1 MKSIVY
7 TTYGVPMRHLILVA
21 FAVLSTPVAFAAPTS
36 ADAQMNVSVEVVPA
50 CRIQAPAADRTVD
63 AQAAVTWSWTCG
75 STAAHVSVNGVVDVK
90 PAAEGQVTVVVGAS
104 KSYGVQLDF

>member
-1 MKSIVY
+1 
-7 TTYGVPMRHLILVA
+7 MRHLILVA

-50 CRIQAPAADRTVD
+50 CRIQAPAADRAVD
-63 AQAAVTWSWTCG
+63 AQSVVTWSWTCG
-75 STAAHVSVNGVVDVK
+75 STAAHVSVNGVVK
-90 PAAEGQVTVVVGAS
+90 PAAEGQVTVGAS